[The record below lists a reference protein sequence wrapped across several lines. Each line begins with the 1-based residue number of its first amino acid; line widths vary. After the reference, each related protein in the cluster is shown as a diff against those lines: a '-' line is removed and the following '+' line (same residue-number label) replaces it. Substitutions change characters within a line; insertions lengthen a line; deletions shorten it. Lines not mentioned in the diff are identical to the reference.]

1 MKVPET
7 VGVPL
12 IVTTLV
18 FQLPVTPV
26 GNPVTVAPVAM
37 VLVYVMLRS
46 AVLIQRDLLSLPTPE
61 LSDNV
66 LVGTTVIVPV
76 AVFGEAEHP
85 PVRVTV

>member
-1 MKVPET
+1 
-7 VGVPL
+7 
-12 IVTTLV
+12 
-18 FQLPVTPV
+18 
-26 GNPVTVAPVAM
+26 
-37 VLVYVMLRS
+37 MLRS
-46 AVLIQRDLLSLPTPE
+46 VVLIQRDLLSLPTPE